1 MLKIGFIIALL
12 TGNSSFHEKRQ
23 LLIFTDSTNNSRFK
37 IQQKILKADP
47 EGLKERDIEV
57 RFYYADRDKEKFSKK
72 NVKSGFTIILVGKD
86 GSDKLRSTSPLILQK
101 LYSTID
107 AMPMRQSEMKRHP

>member
-1 MLKIGFIIALL
+1 MLKLGLIITLL
-12 TGNSSFHEKRQ
+12 TGYSSYQEKRQ
-23 LLIFTDSTNNSRFK
+23 LLVFAENTNNSSLK
-37 IQQKILKADP
+37 TQQKILNADP

-57 RFYYADRDKEKFSKK
+57 KFFYADRDKDKFKEKHI
-72 NVKSGFTIILVGKD
+72 KSGFTIILVGKD
-86 GSDKLRSTSPLILQK
+86 GGDKLRSTSTLTLQK